1 MLVGVCQVELFVPD
15 SGSLK
20 SRRLVL
26 SSLKS
31 KIRNK
36 FNVSVSEVGET
47 DKWQRITLGIAV
59 VASERKFIDETITQV
74 INFIDGDGRA
84 EILDHSLEV
93 L

>member
-1 MLVGVCQVELFVPD
+1 M
-15 SGSLK
+15 K
-20 SRRLVL
+20 SRRFVL

-36 FNVSVSEVGET
+36 FNVSISEVGET

-59 VASERKFIDETITQV
+59 VASERRFIDETITQV

-84 EILDHSLEV
+84 EIIDHSLEV
-93 L
+93 F